1 MMRRL
6 CEVLLLGTL
15 ALGAGCVSVPGTAA
29 GKPDVSGELSI
40 QGPTFGDTRLP
51 LDRCASGE
59 HQVFLG
65 ADFTGPGTLVARLAV
80 DPLSGPGVRVFD
92 STAPFGKSFVV
103 RQSECD
109 HFHFS
114 LSRSGWRI
122 NEVWVLHLTLD
133 IDCASADGDVIR
145 ATVTS
150 ATCW

>member
-1 MMRRL
+1 MRTL
-6 CEVLLLGTL
+6 SMVFLLGTL
-15 ALGAGCVSVPGTAA
+15 ALATGCVSVSGTAN

-40 QGPTFGDTRLP
+40 QGPAFGDTRLAV
-51 LDRCASGE
+51 DRCVSGE

-65 ADFTGPGTLVARLAV
+65 ADFGGPGPLVARLAV

-122 NEVWVLHLTLD
+122 NDVWVLHLTLD
-133 IDCASADGDVIR
+133 IDCSTQDGDAIR
-145 ATVTS
+145 GTISS
-150 ATCW
+150 ASCW

>member
-1 MMRRL
+1 MAF
-6 CEVLLLGTL
+6 LLGAL
-15 ALGAGCVSVPGTAA
+15 ALSAGCVSVPGTAT

-40 QGPTFGDTRLP
+40 EGPTFGDTRLAV
-51 LDRCASGE
+51 DRCVSGE

-65 ADFTGPGTLVARLAV
+65 ADFTGPGPLVARLAV

-114 LSRSGWRI
+114 LARSGWRI
-122 NEVWVLHLTLD
+122 NDIWALKMTLD
-133 IDCASADGDVIR
+133 IDCTAPSGDSIR
-145 ATVTS
+145 ATVAS
-150 ATCW
+150 ASCW